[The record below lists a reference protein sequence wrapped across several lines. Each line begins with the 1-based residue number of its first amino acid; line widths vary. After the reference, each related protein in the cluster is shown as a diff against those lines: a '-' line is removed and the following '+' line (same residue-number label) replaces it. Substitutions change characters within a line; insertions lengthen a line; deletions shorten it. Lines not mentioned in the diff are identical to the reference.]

1 MKAVELIDSTC
12 RHFLGWVST
21 KGTFINDVI
30 FKKGLMVLKIGRNS
44 ITYSPLFL
52 NQTLRFVKLFW
63 NYCEIWP
70 GCWNLVK
77 NWIEWFKFDSFL
89 WHLNKTLVETWIL
102 SDLYGLEIWVYSQSL
117 IVWIIKLFQIHT
129 VQYLD
134 LWRFVLRGLLWHA
147 FKEIWFTYWKML
159 K

>member
-30 FKKGLMVLKIGRNS
+30 FKKGLTGLTRGRNS

-52 NQTLRFVKLFW
+52 IQTLWFVKLFW

-70 GCWNLVK
+70 GRWNLVK

-102 SDLYGLEIWVYSQSL
+102 SDLYELAHRAVMSLLTVINCLNYQTFSNTYTQYNILTLEGLC
-117 IVWIIKLFQIHT
+117 
-129 VQYLD
+129 
-134 LWRFVLRGLLWHA
+134 
-147 FKEIWFTYWKML
+147 
-159 K
+159 